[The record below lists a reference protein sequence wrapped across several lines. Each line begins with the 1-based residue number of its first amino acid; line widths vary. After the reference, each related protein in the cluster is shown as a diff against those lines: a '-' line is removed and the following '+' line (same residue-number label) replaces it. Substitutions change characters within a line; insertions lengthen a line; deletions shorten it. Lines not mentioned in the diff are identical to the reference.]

1 MDVSFNLT
9 DFSKKGQKRHN
20 SSNKSLIPAPK
31 SDGPGNKNKL
41 EEKEGLYKIYRD
53 DSLQVADR
61 ARTPLFIF
69 SLNVWL
75 DQTFNEIKKILR
87 FWLAPN
93 SQPKTNGNF
102 LPVVLYR
109 GETRQLFDYCYV
121 FTMYQVE
128 FHLIFSVKKASL
140 ES

>member
-93 SQPKTNGNF
+93 SQP
-102 LPVVLYR
+102 
-109 GETRQLFDYCYV
+109 
-121 FTMYQVE
+121 
-128 FHLIFSVKKASL
+128 
-140 ES
+140 

>member
-1 MDVSFNLT
+1 MRPQICEFLRGFANMDVSFNLT

-69 SLNVWL
+69 SLNV
-75 DQTFNEIKKILR
+75 
-87 FWLAPN
+87 
-93 SQPKTNGNF
+93 
-102 LPVVLYR
+102 
-109 GETRQLFDYCYV
+109 
-121 FTMYQVE
+121 
-128 FHLIFSVKKASL
+128 
-140 ES
+140 